1 MPTSQNW
8 INFIY
13 VNLGFIA
20 QVLVMYYFTA
30 LIEIKKNWPQ
40 YRCNPIYM
48 PLSDNIA
55 QDFTYCV
62 QTTQI
67 NLMGYLLQP
76 LTFLISSL
84 SSIGAEFNEDIN
96 GIRKMFDVVR
106 RFIAGIVENI
116 FGVFSNIVIEF
127 QVITIG
133 IKDMLGKLI
142 AILVTFMYMMDGA
155 NKTMESAWNGP
166 PGQVV
171 RTLCFHPNTSIKL
184 QNNKITTMKE
194 LELGNILCNN
204 SKIYAIIKIDNTDI
218 KEPLYKINNG
228 INNDA
233 IYVTGS
239 HYIWDKYSNMFIQVK
254 NYKDAEIQT
263 DIKSDLLICL
273 ITTNHQ
279 ITIGDHIFWDWED
292 DDLVN
297 QKIMT

>member
-20 QVLVMYYFTA
+20 QVIVMYYFTA

-55 QDFTYCV
+55 EDFTYCV

-76 LTFLISSL
+76 FTYLISSL
-84 SSIGAEFNEDIN
+84 SSIGSQFSDDIN
-96 GIRKMFDVVR
+96 GIRSMFDVVR
-106 RFIAGIVENI
+106 NFITSIVENI

-127 QVITIG
+127 QEITIG

-142 AILVTFMYMMDGA
+142 GILVTFMYMMDGA
-155 NKTMESAWNGP
+155 NKTMQSTWNGP
-166 PGQVV
+166 PGELV
-171 RTLCFHPNTSIKL
+171 RALCFHPDTLVKL
-184 QNNKITTMKE
+184 YNNKIVKMKD
-194 LELGNILCNN
+194 LELGEILHKN
-204 SKIYAIIKIDNTDI
+204 SKVQAIIKIDNSEN
-218 KEPLYKINNG
+218 KELLYKINNG
-228 INNDA
+228 INNDP

-239 HYIWDKYSNMFIQVK
+239 HYIWNEPSKSFIQVK
-254 NYKDAEIQT
+254 DYKDSEIQN
-263 DIKSDLLICL
+263 DITSNWFVCL
-273 ITTNHQ
+273 ITSNH
-279 ITIGDHIFWDWED
+279 IIPIGEHIFWDWED
-292 DDLVN
+292 DHLASI
-297 QKIMT
+297 K

>member
-20 QVLVMYYFTA
+20 QVIVMYYFTA
-30 LIEIKKNWPQ
+30 LIEIKKNWPK

-55 QDFTYCV
+55 EDFTYCV

-76 LTFLISSL
+76 FTFLISSL
-84 SSIGAEFNEDIN
+84 SSIGAQFSNDIN
-96 GIRKMFDVVR
+96 GIRTMFDFVR
-106 RFIAGIVENI
+106 NFITNIVENI

-155 NKTMESAWNGP
+155 NKTMQSTWNGP
-166 PGQVV
+166 PGQLV
-171 RTLCFHPNTSIKL
+171 RALCFHPDTLIKL
-184 QNNKITTMKE
+184 HNNKIIKMKD
-194 LELGNILCNN
+194 LELGEIIGKN
-204 SKIYAIIKIDNTDI
+204 SKVQAIIKIDNSEN
-218 KEPLYKINNG
+218 KELLYQINNG
-228 INNDA
+228 INDKP

-239 HYIWDKYSNMFIQVK
+239 HFIWNESSKSFIQVK
-254 NYKDAEIQT
+254 NYKDSKIQNDVT
-263 DIKSDLLICL
+263 SNWFVCL
-273 ITTNHQ
+273 ITSNH
-279 ITIGDHIFWDWED
+279 IIPIGEHIFWDWED
-292 DDLVN
+292 DHLASI
-297 QKIMT
+297 KL

>member
-13 VNLGFIA
+13 VNLGFMS
-20 QVLVMYYFTA
+20 QVIVMYYCTA

-48 PLSDNIA
+48 PLSDNITE
-55 QDFTYCV
+55 DFTYCV

-76 LTFLISSL
+76 LTYLISSL
-84 SSIGAEFNEDIN
+84 SSIGSEFNKDIN
-96 GIRKMFDVVR
+96 SIRTLFDFVR
-106 RFIAGIVENI
+106 KFIASIVENI

-133 IKDMLGKLI
+133 IKDMLGKLV
-142 AILVTFMYMMDGA
+142 AILVTLLYMMDGA
-155 NKTMESAWNGP
+155 NKTMQSAWNGP
-166 PGQVV
+166 PGQMV
-171 RTLCFHPNTSIKL
+171 RTLCFHPDTSIKL
-184 QNNKITTMKE
+184 QNNKVITMKD

-228 INNDA
+228 VNNDP

-239 HYIWDKYSNMFIQVK
+239 HYIWDKYSNIFIKVK

-263 DIKSDLLICL
+263 HIESDLLICL
-273 ITTNHQ
+273 ITTNHN

-297 QKIMT
+297 KKIMK